1 MIKQT
6 NPKLALEIE
15 LDPIKIESLGME
27 LNYVM
32 KGLSDFMKKVGLS
45 EKEDETSNNHV
56 EYVTDGSDKGLA
68 HLMIVTDELRK
79 AEWFRETC
87 VKLDTWQ
94 QDKNFKEFFH
104 VGSLMEKYKLNNMWG
119 VDYDTKLTSAR
130 EICC

>member
-45 EKEDETSNNHV
+45 EKEDSTSNNHIM
-56 EYVTDGSDKGLA
+56 YVTDGSDKGMA
-68 HLMIVTDELRK
+68 HLMIIIDELSK
-79 AEWFRETC
+79 TQWFKNAC
-87 VKLDTWQ
+87 LKLDCWQ
-94 QDKNFKEFFH
+94 QNEEYTDYLYA
-104 VGSLMEKYKLNNMWG
+104 GSMIERLKQRGLW
-119 VDYDTKLTSAR
+119 
-130 EICC
+130 